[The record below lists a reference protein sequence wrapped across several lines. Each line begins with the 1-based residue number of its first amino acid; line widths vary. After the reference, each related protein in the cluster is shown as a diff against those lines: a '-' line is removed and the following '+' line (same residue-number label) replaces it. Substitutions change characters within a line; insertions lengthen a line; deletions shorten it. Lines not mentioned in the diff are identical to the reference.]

1 MYIYS
6 LIIKSPVRPVVKE
19 NHIEESEIKWQP
31 GVYWPRTGRRG
42 WELRFTGLRREEGG
56 IPMERLERHELLALL
71 NQKEMETLSS
81 ASGVVNLREGEKV
94 YSEGMPAS
102 HFFVLLKGRVELR
115 RPTKGG
121 PSLLVEDL
129 LNGSI
134 FGVSSLTGT
143 ERYLLNAECVEDSE
157 VLKVEGRVLRRILD
171 DNPLVGYTIQRR
183 VSQVFFKRYVYAM
196 ERLETIMQ
204 AMPLGRT

>member
-1 MYIYS
+1 MS
-6 LIIKSPVRPVVKE
+6 
-19 NHIEESEIKWQP
+19 IEK
-31 GVYWPRTGRRG
+31 
-42 WELRFTGLRREEGG
+42 
-56 IPMERLERHELLALL
+56 LERHELFALL
-71 NQKEMETLSS
+71 NPKEMETLSS
-81 ASGVVNLREGEKV
+81 ASGVMDLREGEKV

-129 LNGSI
+129 LKGSI

-143 ERYLLNAECVEDSE
+143 ERYLLNAGCVEDSE
-157 VLKVEGRVLRRILD
+157 VLKVEGRALRRVLD
-171 DNPLVGYTIQRR
+171 ANPVVGYSIQRR
-183 VSQVFFKRYVYAM
+183 VSQIFFKRYVYAM